1 MSGFKKKSLLSCG
14 LMGASI
20 TVILL
25 LLCLMLGT
33 IFLEREVVAE
43 DDMNIIIILSVF
55 ISILVGGKTISGVR
69 GRGYLLC
76 YAICALSLIACSAL
90 VCALAGERGHFGL
103 VLLEICASAWHIC
116 AISSIFT
123 EKKEKEIIR
132 FTICNQICRLT

>member
-103 VLLEICASAWHIC
+103 VLLEICASA
-116 AISSIFT
+116 FT
-123 EKKEKEIIR
+123 ATLFGTFVQFRQFSQRKKRRK
-132 FTICNQICRLT
+132 